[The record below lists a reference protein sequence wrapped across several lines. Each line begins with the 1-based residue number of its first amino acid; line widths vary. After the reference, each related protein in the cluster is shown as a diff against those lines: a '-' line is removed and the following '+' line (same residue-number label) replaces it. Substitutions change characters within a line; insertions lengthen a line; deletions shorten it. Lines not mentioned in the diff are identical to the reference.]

1 MTRKHFQ
8 MIADVVKQIK
18 DTSERH
24 DAAHRFVVELRKT
37 NPAFQASRFLTACNV
52 EHM

>member
-8 MIADVVKQIK
+8 MIADVVKQIE
-18 DTSERH
+18 DVSIRH
-24 DAAHRFVVELRKT
+24 DTAHRFIPKLRAE
-37 NPAFQASRFLTACNV
+37 NSQFQASRFLTACNV